1 MFLTSMEDVDF
12 KLEGFTNGAD
22 DFLQKPIH
30 AELMKMKIRRQLYL
44 FQLRQ
49 ENQILQ
55 EKLQTIRSK
64 IDKVFD
70 EIM

>member
-1 MFLTSMEDVDF
+1 MEDVDF